1 MKYEITKV
9 LFMRNTFYCLAD
21 TVNLSM
27 GILIGHDEELNNM
40 VPKQRM
46 LSKMQVLR
54 EVSVL
59 QPQHGKGV
67 GDRMPG
73 MGNLA

>member
-1 MKYEITKV
+1 
-9 LFMRNTFYCLAD
+9 
-21 TVNLSM
+21 M
-27 GILIGHDEELNNM
+27 GTLIGHDEVLNNI

-67 GDRMPG
+67 GDRMRG

>member
-1 MKYEITKV
+1 
-9 LFMRNTFYCLAD
+9 MRNTFYCLAD

-27 GILIGHDEELNNM
+27 GTLIGHDEELNNM

-46 LSKMQVLR
+46 LPKMQVLR

-59 QPQHGKGV
+59 HLQHGRVWETVCGEWV
-67 GDRMPG
+67 T
-73 MGNLA
+73 

>member
-1 MKYEITKV
+1 
-9 LFMRNTFYCLAD
+9 MRNTFYCLAD

-27 GILIGHDEELNNM
+27 GILVGHDEELNNM
-40 VPKQRM
+40 VPKQLM
-46 LSKMQVLR
+46 LPKMQVLR

-67 GDRMPG
+67 GDHMRG

>member
-1 MKYEITKV
+1 
-9 LFMRNTFYCLAD
+9 MRNTFYCLAD
-21 TVNLSM
+21 TVNFSM
-27 GILIGHDEELNNM
+27 GTLIGHDEELNNI

-59 QPQHGKGV
+59 QPQLGKGV
-67 GDRMPG
+67 GDRMRG

>member
-1 MKYEITKV
+1 
-9 LFMRNTFYCLAD
+9 
-21 TVNLSM
+21 M

>member
-1 MKYEITKV
+1 
-9 LFMRNTFYCLAD
+9 MRNTFYCLAD

-27 GILIGHDEELNNM
+27 GTLIGHDEELNNM
-40 VPKQRM
+40 VPKQRV

-59 QPQHGKGV
+59 HPQHGKGV
-67 GDRMPG
+67 EDRMRG

>member
-1 MKYEITKV
+1 
-9 LFMRNTFYCLAD
+9 MRNTFYCLAD

-59 QPQHGKGV
+59 QPQHGKGM

>member
-1 MKYEITKV
+1 
-9 LFMRNTFYCLAD
+9 MRNTFYCLAD
-21 TVNLSM
+21 TVNFSM
-27 GILIGHDEELNNM
+27 GTLIGHDEELNNI
-40 VPKQRM
+40 VPKQRI

-67 GDRMPG
+67 GDRMRG

>member
-1 MKYEITKV
+1 
-9 LFMRNTFYCLAD
+9 MRNTFYCLFD
-21 TVNLSM
+21 TANFSM
-27 GILIGHDEELNNM
+27 GTLIGHDEELNNM
-40 VPKQRM
+40 VPKQLM

-54 EVSVL
+54 EVNVL

-67 GDRMPG
+67 GDSMPG

>member
-1 MKYEITKV
+1 M
-9 LFMRNTFYCLAD
+9 AD
-21 TVNLSM
+21 TVNFSM

-40 VPKQRM
+40 VPKQLM
-46 LSKMQVLR
+46 LPKMQVLR

-67 GDRMPG
+67 GDHMRG